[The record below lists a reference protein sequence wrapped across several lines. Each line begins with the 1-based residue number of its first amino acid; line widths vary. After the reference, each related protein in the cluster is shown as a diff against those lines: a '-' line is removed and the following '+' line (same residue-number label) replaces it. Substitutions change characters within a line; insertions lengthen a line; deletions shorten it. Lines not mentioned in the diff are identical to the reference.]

1 MVTKMPNGPVHEFWS
16 LKATGLACPRVHR
29 AIDSYSQVMG
39 SKHRVHFHT
48 PLEAMI
54 VADTVEGPHC
64 RAAALNHL
72 AIDQIYDDPNSK
84 IIFEISRL
92 TDTAPQTPDPNSPH
106 EKLRTF
112 MGFKQQN
119 RRR

>member
-1 MVTKMPNGPVHEFWS
+1 MPSGPIHSYWAA
-16 LKATGLACPRVHR
+16 KATGLPCPRVHR

-39 SKHRVHFHT
+39 GKHRVHFHT

-54 VADTVEGPHC
+54 VADIVEGPHC

-72 AIDQIYDDPNSK
+72 AIDQLYDNPESK
-84 IIFEISRL
+84 ILFELVRL

-106 EKLRTF
+106 ETVRAF
-112 MGFKQQN
+112 MGFRQQH
-119 RRR
+119 RRRW